1 MSGNSSEAEEE
12 EDELIR
18 LRDDEDDELISEVV
32 DAEREKFDVPTAEVI
47 IPCQQLLASSTDHLE
62 RWKLPT
68 VIGPDGNLIHK
79 RKIASRIN
87 KERSLAG
94 SLIKKSTDR
103 NYRVRGPGRHNPN
116 DDSSDNVVHRGF
128 NFGKESD
135 DNMHKNGDLFAV
147 MVKAK
152 QIPSSNDRPTYMVV
166 ARANRFGLKKG
177 RQIELQWDTTK
188 KEGFMSLNVMEL
200 KDILNSDG
208 QAAQEVTDN
217 VGVPL
222 KNIDINCS
230 LPMVPDLELRPS
242 GTIEPMMS
250 KVITM
255 NNLMAAHTVLSTRGN
270 VHSCIGIVI
279 RPIMVES
286 IPQFI
291 SKEGN
296 ASVHAFI
303 CNICNPPMVSQAF
316 SNDHLIR
323 F

>member
-1 MSGNSSEAEEE
+1 M
-12 EDELIR
+12 IF
-18 LRDDEDDELISEVV
+18 I
-32 DAEREKFDVPTAEVI
+32 TAEVL
-47 IPCQQLLASSTDHLE
+47 IPSQQLASSADHLE
-62 RWKLPT
+62 KWKLPT
-68 VIGPDGNLIHK
+68 VIGPDSNLIHK

-87 KERSLAG
+87 KERSLAAG

-103 NYRVRGPGRHNPN
+103 NYRVRGTGRHNTN

-135 DNMHKNGDLFAV
+135 NDMHKNGDIFAV

-177 RQIELQWDTTK
+177 RQIELQWDATK
-188 KEGFMSLNVMEL
+188 QDGFMSLNVMEL
-200 KDILNSDG
+200 TDILNIDG
-208 QAAQEVTDN
+208 QAVQEVTDK

-222 KNIDINCS
+222 KNIDISCS
-230 LPMVPDLELRPS
+230 LSIVPHLELRAS

-255 NNLMAAHTVLSTRGN
+255 DDLMAAHTVLSTRGN

-279 RPIMVES
+279 PPIMVES

-291 SKEGN
+291 SKEGD
-296 ASVHAFI
+296 ASVVHAFI
-303 CNICNPPMVSQAF
+303 HNICDPPMVSQAL
-316 SNDHLIR
+316 SNVQIICFIFNYLIT
-323 F
+323 